1 MIQLKVPDM
10 ACEACAKTITQAI
23 LSLDDHAAVKTD
35 TTTKQVIVDTQASA
49 TDIKNAIA
57 DAGYHPD

>member
-23 LSLDDHAAVKTD
+23 LALDDRAAVKTD